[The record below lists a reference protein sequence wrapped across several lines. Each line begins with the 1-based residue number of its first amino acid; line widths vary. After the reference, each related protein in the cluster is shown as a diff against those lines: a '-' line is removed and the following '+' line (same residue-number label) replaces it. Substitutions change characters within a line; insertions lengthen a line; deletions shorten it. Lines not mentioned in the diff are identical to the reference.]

1 MNERPIESTINTTL
15 EKIKE
20 MFDAN
25 TVIGTPIVTPE
36 ATIIPYSK
44 ISLGFVSGGGE
55 LLDNTPTRKK
65 NESAEGSSDTMN
77 FIGGGGAGAS
87 IHPQGFIIC
96 SKDLSVRVAPAHVST
111 PIDRIM
117 ENLPQYIEEVKK
129 LFEKKHT

>member
-1 MNERPIESTINTTL
+1 MNQRPIEATINTTL

-25 TVIGTPIVTPE
+25 TVIGTPIITPD

-55 LLDNTPTRKK
+55 AADTPYS
-65 NESAEGSSDTMN
+65 ESQARNDSMN

-96 SKDLSVRVAPAHVST
+96 SKDSTVRVAPAQVSS
-111 PIDRIM
+111 PLDRIM

-129 LFEKKHT
+129 LFEKKNT

>member
-1 MNERPIESTINTTL
+1 MNQRPIESTINTTL

-55 LLDNTPTRKK
+55 LNDNTSSDK
-65 NESAEGSSDTMN
+65 NEMN

-96 SKDLSVRVAPAHVST
+96 SKDSSVRVAPAHVST
-111 PIDRIM
+111 PLDRIM

>member
-1 MNERPIESTINTTL
+1 MNERPIEATINTTL

-36 ATIIPYSK
+36 ATIIPYSR

-55 LLDNTPTRKK
+55 LKDNTA
-65 NESAEGSSDTMN
+65 NNDEMN

-96 SKDLSVRVAPAHVST
+96 SKDSSVRVAPAHVST